1 MNQTRNWSGFWIRG
15 TADPAPWLRKTF
27 ELETIPQNAVAHL
40 CGLGW
45 HELYINGT
53 KADDRVLTPAVSQFD
68 SRVSYLDYDITHL
81 LKPGKNVIAVLLGN
95 GLYNDRTPEVWNF
108 ANAAWHD
115 NPKLLFDLECDGKIA
130 LVSDDS
136 WKVIPSP
143 IIANQLRQGEIY
155 DARKEIPGIMEP
167 DFCDKTYANASYC
180 NPPGGLIVK
189 EDMEPCRIC
198 DKIEGEITEF
208 APNIDIA
215 DFKTNLTGWCEIEVE
230 GSAGTEIVIQYAER
244 LLDDGNITRENIS
257 EHVKSK
263 DFQTDRYFLKENG
276 REIWHPRFV
285 YHGFRYCRI
294 YRWGKAVLHRITAHF
309 IHNDFAVHGKFTCSD
324 PILNRLQSMTCQ
336 SYLSN
341 YTGIPTDCPHR
352 EKNGWTGDAQLAMET
367 GLWNYSCAKAAASF
381 AQLLADTQRP
391 SGQLPGIAPTAGF
404 GYNWGSGPAWDI
416 YLFEAPYR
424 IWLYTGDDSA
434 FRDML
439 PYMEKYLEYC
449 RGMAHEGG
457 LVSFGLGDWAAYDR
471 PHAAPQELTSSAYY
485 CYAAKL
491 ISRYKPEYAALSES
505 IADAINRKYY
515 RGNGIYA
522 DGQRTALA
530 APLYFGFAAEPE
542 KTAARLAEAVRTKKH
557 LTGFGIL
564 GSKYIFRALADHG
577 YADDAFKML
586 QQTDFPSYGYWIRH
600 YDATTLFESW
610 RGSSSL
616 NHIMFG
622 DISAWMYQYLAGIT
636 PVESAPGFK
645 LIEFRPCFVKG
656 LDHVEAEHVSPFGK
670 ISVSWKREN
679 GKIIFRCSVP
689 EGCTAELIAGGGRKT
704 LSSGQHETVFGN

>member
-1 MNQTRNWSGFWIRG
+1 MNQTRSWSGFWIRG

-27 ELETIPQNAVAHL
+27 ELETIPQSAVAHL

-45 HELYINGT
+45 HELYVNGT
-53 KADDRVLTPAVSQFD
+53 KADDRVLAPAVSQFD
-68 SRVSYLDYDITHL
+68 RRVSYLDYDITHL
-81 LKPGKNVIAVLLGN
+81 LKPGRNVIAVLLGN
-95 GLYNDRTPEVWNF
+95 GLYNDKTPVAWFFSNAVWQ
-108 ANAAWHD
+108 D
-115 NPKLLFDLECDGKIA
+115 NPKLIFDLECDGKIA

-167 DFCDKTYANASYC
+167 DFRDETYANASYC
-180 NPPGGLIVK
+180 NPPGGVIVK

-198 DKIEGEITEF
+198 EKIEGEITEF

-263 DFQTDRYFLKENG
+263 DFQTDRYFLKGNG

-309 IHNDFAVHGKFTCSD
+309 IHTDFAVHGKFTCSD
-324 PILNRLQSMTCQ
+324 PILDRLQSMTCR

-424 IWLYTGDDSA
+424 IWLYTGNDSA

-491 ISRYKPEYAALSES
+491 ISRYKPEYAAVAES

-542 KTAARLAEAVRTKKH
+542 KTAARLAEAVRAKKH

-586 QQTDFPSYGYWIRH
+586 QQTDFPSYGYWIKH
-600 YDATTLFESW
+600 YDASTLFESW
-610 RGSSSL
+610 RGSSSR

-645 LIEFRPCFVKG
+645 HIEFRPCFVTG
-656 LDHVEAEHVSPFGK
+656 LDHVEAEHVSPYGK

-679 GKIIFRCSVP
+679 GKIIFRCNVP
-689 EGCTAELIAGGGRKT
+689 EGCTAELIAGGGRQT
-704 LSSGQHETVFGN
+704 LSAGHHETVFGN

>member
-1 MNQTRNWSGFWIRG
+1 MNQTRFWSGFWICG
-15 TADPAPWLRKTF
+15 TADPAPYLRKSF
-27 ELETIPQNAVAHL
+27 ELPSVPKNAVVHL

-53 KADDRVLTPAVSQFD
+53 KADDRVLAPAVSQFD
-68 SRVSYLDYDITHL
+68 RRAAYIDYDITHL
-81 LKPGKNVIAVLLGN
+81 LKAGRNAIAVLLGN
-95 GLYNDRTPEVWNF
+95 GLYNDKTPEVWNF
-108 ANAAWHD
+108 ANAAWQD
-115 NPKLLFDLECDGKIA
+115 RPKMICDLECDGKIT

-136 WKVIPSP
+136 WKAIPSP
-143 IIANQLRQGEIY
+143 IIFNQLRTGERY
-155 DARKEIPGIMEP
+155 DARKEIPGITEP
-167 DFCDKTYANASYC
+167 DFRDETYANASYC

-198 DKIEGEITEF
+198 ETIDGEIRESM
-208 APNIDIA
+208 PNMDIID
-215 DFKTNLTGWCEIEVE
+215 FGKNLTGWCEIEVE
-230 GSAGTEIVIQYAER
+230 GTAGTEIVIQYAER
-244 LLDDGNITRENIS
+244 LLDDGNITRENIA

-263 DFQTDRYFLKENG
+263 DFQTDRYFLKGNG

-294 YRWGKAVLHRITAHF
+294 YRWGNAVLHRASAHF
-309 IHNDFAVHGKFTCSD
+309 IHNDFPVCGKFTCSD
-324 PILNRLQSMTCQ
+324 PLLNRLQSMTCQ

-367 GLWNYSCAKAAASF
+367 GLWNFSCAKASANF
-381 AQLLADTQRP
+381 TQILADTQRP

-424 IWLYTGDDSA
+424 IWLYTGDDSV

-485 CYAAKL
+485 YYAAKL
-491 ISRYKPEYAALSES
+491 ISRHKPEYAALAEK

-530 APLYFGFAAEPE
+530 APLYFGFATEPE

-586 QQTDFPSYGYWIRH
+586 QQTDFPSYGYWVRH
-600 YDATTLFESW
+600 FDATTLFENW
-610 RGSSSL
+610 RGSSSM

-636 PVESAPGFK
+636 PVESSPGFK
-645 LIEFRPCFVKG
+645 HIEFRPCFVKG

-679 GKIIFRCSVP
+679 GKIVFRCSIP
-689 EGCTAELIAGGGRKT
+689 EGCTAELIAEGGRKS
-704 LSSGQHETVFGN
+704 LSSGQHETIFGN